1 MAFAPVATGVDK
13 DHDDKGGM
21 MFDRLLRGR
30 LLRGLPH
37 LAGAALLI
45 AALAGPA
52 TAETDEV
59 RIAQQYGISYLP
71 LTVMNHEKLL
81 EAAAAK
87 AGIAGLK
94 VTWSQFG
101 AGNAMNEALL
111 SGNLDLA
118 SGGVAPLLTIWS
130 KTKGRQD
137 VKAVASLNSMP
148 LYLNVI
154 DPNIKTL
161 KDITEKDKI
170 ALPAAKS
177 SIQAVTLQMAA
188 EQAFGPGQW
197 AKLDPRTIS
206 MAHPDAMAAM
216 LSGRSEIVGHFGSP
230 PFQTQEL
237 EDKRVHRLLNSY
249 DVLGGPA
256 TFNVV
261 WAQKKFHDDNP
272 KVYGAFLAALTEAMN
287 LIKAAPSRAASIYID
302 AEKSK
307 MPVAAVEQL
316 IRDPENVF
324 TTTPQNIMKYAR
336 FMHKIGTV
344 ENLPASWKDLFFPE
358 IHAASG
364 S

>member
-1 MAFAPVATGVDK
+1 
-13 DHDDKGGM
+13 
-21 MFDRLLRGR
+21 MFG
-30 LLRGLPH
+30 RGLRRLTVVVGSALTTGG
-37 LAGAALLI
+37 LALPAAS
-45 AALAGPA
+45 
-52 TAETDEV
+52 ETGEV
-59 RIAQQYGISYLP
+59 RLAQQYGISYLP

-87 AGIAGLK
+87 IGVAGLK

-101 AGNAMNEALL
+101 AGNAMNEAML
-111 SGNLDLA
+111 SGNLDFA
-118 SGGVAPLLTIWS
+118 SGGVGPLLTIWS

-137 VKAVASLNSMP
+137 VRAAASLNSMP

-154 DPNIKTL
+154 DADIKTL

-170 ALPAAKS
+170 AMPVAKI

-188 EQAFGPGQW
+188 EQVFGPGQW

-216 LSGRSEIVGHFGSP
+216 MSGKSEITGHFGSP
-230 PFQTQEL
+230 PFQSQEL

-261 WAQKKFHDDNP
+261 WTLKKFHDDNP
-272 KVYGAFLAALTEAMN
+272 KLYGAFLAALEEAMS
-287 LIKAAPSRAASIYID
+287 LIKAAPSRAATIYIA

-307 MPVAAVEQL
+307 MAVTAVEQL

-324 TTTPQNIMKYAR
+324 TTTPQNIMKYAT
-336 FMHKIGTV
+336 FMHKVGTV
-344 ENLPASWKDLFFPE
+344 ENLPASWQDLFFPE
-358 IHAASG
+358 IHAAAG

>member
-1 MAFAPVATGVDK
+1 MTK
-13 DHDDKGGM
+13 NEGGTM
-21 MFDRLLRGR
+21 LDRLLRGLVR
-30 LLRGLPH
+30 LTG
-37 LAGAALLI
+37 GVLLS
-45 AALAGPA
+45 AALAWPA
-52 TAETDEV
+52 MAETGEV
-59 RIAQQYGISYLP
+59 RLAQQYGISYLP

-87 AGIAGLK
+87 AGIPGVK

-111 SGNLDLA
+111 SGNLDFA
-118 SGGVAPLLTIWS
+118 SGGVGPLLTIWS

-137 VKAVASLNSMP
+137 VRAVASLNSMP

-154 DPNIKTL
+154 DPDVRTL
-161 KDITEKDKI
+161 KDITEKHRI
-170 ALPAAKS
+170 ALPATKI

-188 EQAFGPGQW
+188 EQVFGPGQW
-197 AKLDPRTIS
+197 ARLDPRTIS

-216 LSGRSEIVGHFGSP
+216 LSGKSEIVGHFGSP
-230 PFQTQEL
+230 PFQSQEL
-237 EDKRVHRLLNSY
+237 EDQRVHRLLNSY

-261 WAQKKFHDDNP
+261 WTLKKFHDDNP
-272 KVYGAFLAALTEAMN
+272 KIYAAFLAALEEAMS
-287 LIKAAPSRAASIYID
+287 LIKASPNHAARIYID

-307 MPVAAVEQL
+307 LSVAAVEKL
-316 IRDPENVF
+316 IRDPENSF
-324 TTTPQNIMKYAR
+324 TTTPQNIMKYAD
-336 FMHKIGTV
+336 FMHKVGTV
-344 ENLPASWKDLFFPE
+344 ENLPASWKDLFFSE

>member
-1 MAFAPVATGVDK
+1 MLDQV
-13 DHDDKGGM
+13 
-21 MFDRLLRGR
+21 
-30 LLRGLPH
+30 LRGLICA
-37 LAGAALLI
+37 AGAVLVVA
-45 AALAGPA
+45 A
-52 TAETDEV
+52 TATTAAAETGEV

-81 EAAAAK
+81 EAASAK
-87 AGIAGLK
+87 VGIPGLK

-111 SGNLDLA
+111 SGNLDFA
-118 SGGVAPLLTIWS
+118 SGGVGPLLTIWS

-137 VKAVASLNSMP
+137 VRAVSSLNSMP

-154 DPNIKTL
+154 DPKIKTL

-170 ALPAAKS
+170 ALPVAKV

-188 EQAFGPGQW
+188 EQVFGEGQW
-197 AKLDPRTIS
+197 AKLDPRTVS

-216 LSGRSEIVGHFGSP
+216 MSGKSEIVGHFGSP

-261 WAQKKFHDDNP
+261 WALKKFHDDNP
-272 KVYGAFLAALTEAMN
+272 KVYGAFLAALEDSMK
-287 LIKAAPSRAASIYID
+287 LIKADPARAATIYID

-307 MPVAAVEQL
+307 MAHPAVEKL

-324 TTTPQNIMKYAR
+324 TTTPQNVMKYAA
-336 FMHKIGTV
+336 FMHKIGSI
-344 ENLPASWKDLFFPE
+344 ENMPASWKDLFFPE
-358 IHAASG
+358 IYAASG

>member
-1 MAFAPVATGVDK
+1 ML
-13 DHDDKGGM
+13 
-21 MFDRLLRGR
+21 DRI
-30 LLRGLPH
+30 LRGL
-37 LAGAALLI
+37 GAALLC
-45 AALAGPA
+45 AALASPA
-52 TAETDEV
+52 AAETGEV

-111 SGNLDLA
+111 SGNLDFA
-118 SGGVAPLLTIWS
+118 SGGVGPLLTIWS

-154 DPNIKTL
+154 DPGIKTL
-161 KDITEKDKI
+161 KDIGEKDKI
-170 ALPAAKS
+170 AMPVAKI

-188 EQAFGPGQW
+188 EQVFGPGEW
-197 AKLDPRTIS
+197 ARLDPRTIS

-216 LSGRSEIVGHFGSP
+216 LSGKSEVTGHFGSP
-230 PFQTQEL
+230 PFQSQEL

-261 WAQKKFHDDNP
+261 WALKKFHDDNP
-272 KVYGAFLAALTEAMN
+272 KIYAAFLSALEAAMS
-287 LIKAAPSRAASIYID
+287 LIKASPDHAAKIYLD

-307 MPVAAVEQL
+307 LSAAAVETQ

-324 TTTPQNIMKYAR
+324 TTTPQNIMKYAD
-336 FMHKIGTV
+336 FMHKVGTI

-358 IHAASG
+358 IHAAAG

>member
-1 MAFAPVATGVDK
+1 
-13 DHDDKGGM
+13 
-21 MFDRLLRGR
+21 MFDRISYGAIYLVGATLL
-30 LLRGLPH
+30 
-37 LAGAALLI
+37 A
-45 AALAGPA
+45 AALAMPA
-52 TAETDEV
+52 AAETGEV

-87 AGIAGLK
+87 AGIPGLK

-111 SGNLDLA
+111 SGNLDFA
-118 SGGVAPLLTIWS
+118 SGGVGPLLTIWS

-137 VKAVASLNSMP
+137 VKAAASLNSMP

-154 DPNIKTL
+154 DPRIKTL
-161 KDITEKDKI
+161 KDITDKDKI
-170 ALPAAKS
+170 AMPVAKI

-188 EQAFGPGQW
+188 EQVFGPGQW
-197 AKLDPRTIS
+197 AKLDPRTVS

-216 LSGRSEIVGHFGSP
+216 MSGKSEIDGHFGSP
-230 PFQTQEL
+230 PFQSQEL
-237 EDKRVHRLLNSY
+237 EDKRVHLLLNSY

-261 WAQKKFHDDNP
+261 WTLKKFHDANP
-272 KVYGAFLAALTEAMN
+272 RVYAAFLSALEESMK
-287 LIKAAPSRAASIYID
+287 LIKAEPSHAAAIYID

-307 MPVAAVEQL
+307 LSPAAVEKL

-324 TTTPQNIMKYAR
+324 TTTPQNVMKYAT
-336 FMHKIGTV
+336 FMHKVGTI
-344 ENLPASWKDLFFPE
+344 ENLPSSWTDLFFPE
-358 IHAASG
+358 IHAAPG

>member
-1 MAFAPVATGVDK
+1 MTAAMGKNEDGT
-13 DHDDKGGM
+13 M
-21 MFDRLLRGR
+21 LDRI
-30 LLRGLPH
+30 LRGLPR
-37 LAGAALLI
+37 LAGGALLSL
-45 AALAGPA
+45 ALASPSM
-52 TAETDEV
+52 AETGEV

-81 EAAAAK
+81 EAAVAK
-87 AGIAGLK
+87 AGIAAIK

-111 SGNLDLA
+111 SGNLDFA
-118 SGGVAPLLTIWS
+118 SGGVGPLLTIWS

-137 VKAVASLNSMP
+137 VKAAASLNSMP

-154 DPNIKTL
+154 DPDLKTL
-161 KDITEKDKI
+161 KDIAEKDRI
-170 ALPAAKS
+170 ALPAAKI

-188 EQAFGPGQW
+188 EQVFGPGQW

-230 PFQTQEL
+230 PFQSQEL
-237 EDKRVHRLLNSY
+237 EDKRVHRVLNSY

-261 WAQKKFHDDNP
+261 WTLKKFHDDNP
-272 KVYGAFLAALTEAMN
+272 TIYGAFLAALEEAMD
-287 LIKAAPSRAASIYID
+287 LIKAAPSRAARIYID
-302 AEKSK
+302 ADKSK
-307 MPVAAVEQL
+307 MPIAAVEKL

-324 TTTPQNIMKYAR
+324 TTTPQNIMKYAS
-336 FMHKIGTV
+336 FMHRVGTV
-344 ENLPASWKDLFFPE
+344 ENLPASWKDLFFSE
-358 IHAASG
+358 IHAAAG
-364 S
+364 G

>member
-1 MAFAPVATGVDK
+1 
-13 DHDDKGGM
+13 
-21 MFDRLLRGR
+21 MFDRTVRGAIR
-30 LLRGLPH
+30 
-37 LAGAALLI
+37 LAGAGLLI
-45 AALAGPA
+45 GALALPA
-52 TAETDEV
+52 AAETGEV

-94 VTWSQFG
+94 VVWNVFG

-111 SGNLDLA
+111 SGNLDFA
-118 SGGVAPLLTIWS
+118 SGGVGPLLTIWS

-137 VKAVASLNSMP
+137 VRAVASLNSMP

-154 DPNIKTL
+154 DANIKTL
-161 KDITEKDKI
+161 KDIAEKDRI
-170 ALPAAKS
+170 ALPAVKV

-188 EQAFGPGQW
+188 EQVFGEGQW
-197 AKLDPRTIS
+197 AKLDPRTVS

-216 LSGRSEIVGHFGSP
+216 MSGKSEIVGHFGSP
-230 PFQTQEL
+230 PFQSQEL
-237 EDKRVHRLLNSY
+237 EDSRVHRLLNSY

-261 WAQKKFHDDNP
+261 WALKKFHDDNP
-272 KVYGAFLAALTEAMN
+272 KVYAAFLAALEEAMK
-287 LIKAAPSRAASIYID
+287 LITAAPSRAATIYIE

-307 MPVAAVEQL
+307 MPIAAVERL
-316 IRDPENVF
+316 LRDPETVF
-324 TTTPQNIMKYAR
+324 MTTPQSIMKYAA
-336 FMHKIGTV
+336 FMHKIGAI
-344 ENLPASWKDLFFPE
+344 ESLPASWKDLFFPE
-358 IHAASG
+358 IGAASG